1 MNEYDGNYVHQYLLL
16 QYVTEQYR
24 FTGHFTQTIGYAP
37 GTQRLLLNIQ
47 YLAVRSIRLPARQA
61 FYADNFNL

>member
-37 GTQRLLLNIQ
+37 VTQRVLLNT
-47 YLAVRSIRLPARQA
+47 SI
-61 FYADNFNL
+61 